1 MYIGNVEIHSKLYLA
16 PMAGVTDLAFRQIC
30 RELGAGMSCTELVSA
45 KALCYQDK
53 KSRGLLKLAPNEK
66 PAAAQIFGSDIPCM
80 AEAAVIAAEISG
92 ADIID
97 INMGCPVGKIVA
109 NGDGSALMKDPE
121 KAARLAEAV
130 VKASPVPVTVKMRRG
145 WDKGSINAVELSKML
160 EQAGVS
166 AIAVHGRTRTQM
178 YSGQADWTT
187 IRQVKEAV
195 SVPVIANGDI
205 FSAEDAVRILQF
217 TGADMAMIG
226 RGCFGNPW
234 LFQQAQAAL
243 EGRPIP
249 PLPPLRERWDT
260 AVRQIELAVEDK
272 GEHIALLEARKQLCW
287 YLKGVSHANYYKEQI
302 VRLTTLEELYRV
314 LEGSGI
320 AAWQLQA
327 CSPMGNA
334 ARGLDWRMDPT
345 EVIRFVES
353 HRDRAPF
360 MLGAADNV
368 GHFTEEEP
376 GLRGADGAC
385 FQGCRAGISAIG
397 IDSVGNIRGCE
408 SMYDERFI
416 EGNLRQRRLRD
427 IWEDPEAFAYNRRFT
442 PELLTGDCARCRMG
456 PWCAGG
462 CRSYNYFVHGKLYEA
477 PVCAGGA
484 K

>member
-1 MYIGNVEIHSKLYLA
+1 MRIGTVDIPSQLVLA
-16 PMAGVTDLAFRQIC
+16 PMAGVTDLAFRLIC
-30 RELGAGMSCTELVSA
+30 RELGAGLTVTEMVSA

-53 KSRGLLKLAPNEK
+53 KSRGLLKLSDGEH
-66 PAAAQIFGSDIPCM
+66 PASAQIFGSDPGCM
-80 AEAAVIAAEISG
+80 AEAACIAAELSG
-92 ADIID
+92 ADLID
-97 INMGCPVGKIVA
+97 INMGCPVGKIVS
-109 NGDGSALMKDPE
+109 NGDGSALMRDPE
-121 KAARLAEAV
+121 KAARIAEAV

-145 WDKGSINAVELSKML
+145 WDKGSINAVELAKML

-249 PLPPLRERWDT
+249 PLPPLAERWDT
-260 AVRQIELAVEDK
+260 AVRQIELAVADK

-314 LEGSGI
+314 
-320 AAWQLQA
+320 AA
-327 CSPMGNA
+327 GV
-334 ARGLDWRMDPT
+334 R
-345 EVIRFVES
+345 
-353 HRDRAPF
+353 RD
-360 MLGAADNV
+360 
-368 GHFTEEEP
+368 
-376 GLRGADGAC
+376 LR
-385 FQGCRAGISAIG
+385 
-397 IDSVGNIRGCE
+397 
-408 SMYDERFI
+408 
-416 EGNLRQRRLRD
+416 
-427 IWEDPEAFAYNRRFT
+427 
-442 PELLTGDCARCRMG
+442 
-456 PWCAGG
+456 
-462 CRSYNYFVHGKLYEA
+462 
-477 PVCAGGA
+477 
-484 K
+484 